1 MHKISVLALTLGA
14 LAISAA
20 PANAAPVI
28 WDTGAGDWN
37 TGGNWDT
44 GNVPTGADLA
54 FINKGG
60 VANQTNMSILVFD
73 LNIGYRTSGVPFPG
87 NLGTGTLNVTN
98 GDTSLFGDLSVGVT
112 EFPGAIIGLAGSS
125 NGSLTTIG
133 GVSSDGTVRTQ
144 DARIGYFINGPLGT
158 ATGNVDI
165 QNGDLIGFLDTLSV
179 GRSDSFGNGNGTLTV
194 GGSDGV
200 LGYREVIIGAAGSI
214 ATGNGTGIVDVQN
227 GDLIGFGANR
237 LLRVG
242 SSVGSGTG
250 DGMLSVAGNVS
261 DFGDIF
267 VGRNESTGDGIG
279 ELTVGGTFTPEAA
292 GDGNVY
298 IGLSEGTGLA
308 NGTVVVGQGMVDLG
322 SLSVGFGS
330 GTFGPGTA
338 TGDLTVLS
346 GGIDGRNGGD
356 GLSVGFTRGASTA
369 MGTVNVTGDV
379 KDLRAVDIG
388 VIDKF
393 GVDGFGNATG
403 IVNIMS
409 GNLSAGT
416 NVARNLR
423 IGWNDSLGTADG
435 TLSVGGNISE
445 FEEVLVGL
453 SEGVGNAM
461 GSLTLIDGN
470 LTAETLRVGVSTGTG
485 TANGKLNLN
494 DNLAILSDTLE
505 LGDGAVIDLGIDG
518 ILRGFNYGGIDTD
531 MALLDGILNINF
543 SFMPT
548 LPPNAVFDLIK
559 TGSSNG
565 IMGDFDT
572 VNIFGL
578 APGTL
583 ATYGVVTEF
592 DLEIWRLEIGAGPPI
607 PDPPGPNPV
616 PEPGT
621 LLILVSG
628 LMVLGLARRRTRY

>member
-1 MHKISVLALTLGA
+1 
-14 LAISAA
+14 
-20 PANAAPVI
+20 
-28 WDTGAGDWN
+28 
-37 TGGNWDT
+37 
-44 GNVPTGADLA
+44 
-54 FINKGG
+54 
-60 VANQTNMSILVFD
+60 
-73 LNIGYRTSGVPFPG
+73 
-87 NLGTGTLNVTN
+87 
-98 GDTSLFGDLSVGVT
+98 
-112 EFPGAIIGLAGSS
+112 
-125 NGSLTTIG
+125 
-133 GVSSDGTVRTQ
+133 
-144 DARIGYFINGPLGT
+144 
-158 ATGNVDI
+158 
-165 QNGDLIGFLDTLSV
+165 
-179 GRSDSFGNGNGTLTV
+179 
-194 GGSDGV
+194 
-200 LGYREVIIGAAGSI
+200 
-214 ATGNGTGIVDVQN
+214 
-227 GDLIGFGANR
+227 
-237 LLRVG
+237 
-242 SSVGSGTG
+242 
-250 DGMLSVAGNVS
+250 
-261 DFGDIF
+261 
-267 VGRNESTGDGIG
+267 
-279 ELTVGGTFTPEAA
+279 
-292 GDGNVY
+292 
-298 IGLSEGTGLA
+298 
-308 NGTVVVGQGMVDLG
+308 
-322 SLSVGFGS
+322 
-330 GTFGPGTA
+330 
-338 TGDLTVLS
+338 
-346 GGIDGRNGGD
+346 
-356 GLSVGFTRGASTA
+356 
-369 MGTVNVTGDV
+369 
-379 KDLRAVDIG
+379 
-388 VIDKF
+388 
-393 GVDGFGNATG
+393 
-403 IVNIMS
+403 
-409 GNLSAGT
+409 NLSAGT